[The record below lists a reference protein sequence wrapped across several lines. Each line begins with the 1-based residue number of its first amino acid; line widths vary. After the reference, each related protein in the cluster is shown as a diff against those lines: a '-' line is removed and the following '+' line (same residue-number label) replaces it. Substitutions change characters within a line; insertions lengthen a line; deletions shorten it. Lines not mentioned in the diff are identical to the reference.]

1 MYNLILCVQTKFH
14 NNSVIFSLRLPSNY
28 CQDLGFFQAG
38 NQSGQPFSDPCKQGI
53 DIEEIQVTLG
63 PTVSSDK
70 TIFKS
75 LRTNYR

>member
-1 MYNLILCVQTKFH
+1 MYNLFLCVQTKFH
-14 NNSVIFSLRLPSNY
+14 NNSATCRLPSNY

-70 TIFKS
+70 TIVKS